1 MLLLTVKGARKREDE
16 EVSQVRT
23 GEIGNGVFWR
33 DCANVPVYAALN
45 LIRSDDVKDRDPR
58 NIVGGGGIYRE
69 TSERVVM
76 SR

>member
-1 MLLLTVKGARKREDE
+1 MLLLLAQKGARKRED
-16 EVSQVRT
+16 
-23 GEIGNGVFWR
+23 EIGNGVFWR

-45 LIRSDDVKDRDPR
+45 LIRSPSDDVKDRDPR